1 MLVLLA
7 MVTLLATPVW
17 CVAIVVK
24 LVSLALPGRRPGR
37 ARQLRWFAAMTA
49 AGALG
54 LYLMAAGAVAYNVHD
69 TRSGA
74 DSSPAHACRDG
85 FPRDTVE
92 HLVGHRAS
100 YVPPRFDCVR
110 DDGTTYPSSGTYA
123 WWNLLTV
130 GFAVV
135 AAGLAAAARYV
146 RARRPSAQARD
157 SGPSEAPVGGTSGTA
172 GAQGSGARE
181 SGT

>member
-37 ARQLRWFAAMTA
+37 ARHTLRWFAVMTA

-54 LYLMAAGAVAYNVHD
+54 LYLMAAGAVAYHVHD

-135 AAGLAAAARYV
+135 AAGLAAAARYT
-146 RARRPSAQARD
+146 RARRPSTQARD
-157 SGPSEAPVGGTSGTA
+157 SRASETPVGGTP
-172 GAQGSGARE
+172 GAQE